1 MERWGD
7 HVDVVMLEV
16 VIKHIAVIGATP
28 MRGSS
33 FASSMW
39 KSKLNGTNVTS

>member
-16 VIKHIAVIGATP
+16 VIKHIAVIGAIADE
-28 MRGSS
+28 R
-33 FASSMW
+33 
-39 KSKLNGTNVTS
+39 LQLCL